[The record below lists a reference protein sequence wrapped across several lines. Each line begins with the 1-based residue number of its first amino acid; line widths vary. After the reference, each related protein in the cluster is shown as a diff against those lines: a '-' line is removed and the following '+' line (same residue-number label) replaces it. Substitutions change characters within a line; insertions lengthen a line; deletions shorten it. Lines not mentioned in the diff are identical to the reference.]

1 MLPRAFTSA
10 SDCDA
15 GEASATDLETCSCD
29 GRVVVF
35 VDAHH
40 VVVVVEPAY
49 MPIPYDSSPKALFN
63 PESGPTVFGTVLAP
77 SLRALAVE
85 AARLAY
91 VQAEK
96 GGDDLARLGAD
107 LAKAGF
113 GAPTAFDSAREGAQ
127 GFGALRDDGLALVAF
142 RGTQASELK
151 DLLTD
156 LEFVKRDWSLGPG
169 QVHEGFARS
178 ALALEGPVRRWLAG
192 PAQQRKQLLVCGH
205 SLGAAIATLLAP
217 ALGASMLVTIG
228 SPRVGDA
235 GFAASIDAAG
245 IEVVRIVDFH
255 DAVTRVP
262 PKPLF
267 GYRHAGRAV
276 FIDADGRLVDD
287 PAAEAVDAE
296 IGADHLVAIVGHLA
310 LGRGLTRDL
319 TDHAPVNY
327 VRAFWP

>member
-1 MLPRAFTSA
+1 
-10 SDCDA
+10 
-15 GEASATDLETCSCD
+15 
-29 GRVVVF
+29 
-35 VDAHH
+35 
-40 VVVVVEPAY
+40 
-49 MPIPYDSSPKALFN
+49 MPIPYDPSPKALFN
-63 PESGPTVFGTVLAP
+63 PETGITVFGTAQTP
-77 SLRALAVE
+77 SLKALAVE

-91 VQAEK
+91 VQAEN
-96 GGDDLARLGAD
+96 GGADLARLSAD
-107 LAKAGF
+107 LAKTGF
-113 GAPTAFDSAREGAQ
+113 GAPTVFESAREGAQ
-127 GFGALRDDGLALVAF
+127 GFGALRDDGLALVAL

-151 DLLTD
+151 DLFTD
-156 LEFVKRDWSLGPG
+156 LKFAKLDWSLGQG
-169 QVHEGFARS
+169 QVHAGFAQS
-178 ALALEGPVRRWLAG
+178 ALALEGSVRRWLAG

-205 SLGAAIATLLAP
+205 SLGAAIATLLALP
-217 ALGASMLVTIG
+217 LGASMLVTIG

-255 DAVTRVP
+255 DAVTRLP

-287 PAAEAVDAE
+287 PAVDAVDAE
-296 IGADHLVAIVGHLA
+296 IGPDHLLAIVGHLA

-327 VRAFWP
+327 LRAFWP